1 MDGENNK
8 IRQDAA
14 MHILKG
20 TGLLYAESLKPTG
33 PTAVN
38 DIEDEELEKENISR
52 IFSSINN

>member
-1 MDGENNK
+1 
-8 IRQDAA
+8 